1 MTLTPRQAVQLAA
14 VVVLLSIGGCY
25 YLKGRSDTAT
35 TIENRELR
43 ASAKATSESVQI
55 SRETASAIDLEAHET
70 RERTAKAVE
79 AIHAT
84 ATHPDPDSA
93 AAVLRIAQEAHA
105 RAIRAACRVQRTSDC
120 PASASTAERP

>member
-1 MTLTPRQAVQLAA
+1 MTPRQAITMAM

-25 YLKGRSDTAT
+25 YLKGRTDADTSA
-35 TIENRELR
+35 ENKALQAQVR
-43 ASAKATSESVQI
+43 ATSTSVQI
-55 SRETASAIDLEAHET
+55 SRDTAAAVDLEAHET

-84 ATHPDPDSA
+84 SSDPDPA
-93 AAVLRIAQEAHA
+93 AAADVLRIAWEAHD

-120 PASASTAERP
+120 PAAAGTADRP

>member
-1 MTLTPRQAVQLAA
+1 MTPRQAITMAM

-25 YLKGRSDTAT
+25 YLKGRTDASTSA
-35 TIENRELR
+35 ENKALQAQAR
-43 ASAKATSESVQI
+43 ATSTSVQI
-55 SRETASAIDLEAHET
+55 SRDTAAAVDLEAHET

-84 ATHPDPDSA
+84 SSDPDPA
-93 AAVLRIAQEAHA
+93 AATDILRIAREAHD

-120 PASASTAERP
+120 PATTNTAERP

>member
-1 MTLTPRQAVQLAA
+1 MTPRQAITMAM

-25 YLKGRSDTAT
+25 YLKGRADAATSADNKALQAQVKAANASAQVSRDTA
-35 TIENRELR
+35 
-43 ASAKATSESVQI
+43 AAV
-55 SRETASAIDLEAHET
+55 DLEAHET

-84 ATHPDPDSA
+84 AANPDPAGDTD
-93 AAVLRIAQEAHA
+93 VLRIAEEAHH

-120 PASASTAERP
+120 PASATAAER